1 MTTKSTNVH
10 FSRKTGYSANLKKI
24 SLYCLTRVHN
34 RYNNVHK
41 MPQGKHSQKMGLWK
55 YKAWWLSHVTCSHL
69 FSSTACWAQDFFF
82 LLSPPKVISVQIL
95 STSLLLSLFLSLYPT
110 QRSIPVDYMMT
121 TSTYDLLEEATF

>member
-1 MTTKSTNVH
+1 MSH
-10 FSRKTGYSANLKKI
+10 AHIYSLQQP
-24 SLYCLTRVHN
+24 VE
-34 RYNNVHK
+34 
-41 MPQGKHSQKMGLWK
+41 
-55 YKAWWLSHVTCSHL
+55 L
-69 FSSTACWAQDFFF
+69 FQDFFS